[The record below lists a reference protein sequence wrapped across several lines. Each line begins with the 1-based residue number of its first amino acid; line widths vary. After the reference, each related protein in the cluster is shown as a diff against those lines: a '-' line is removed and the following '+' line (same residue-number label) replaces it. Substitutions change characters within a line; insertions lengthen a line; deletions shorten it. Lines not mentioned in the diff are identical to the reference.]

1 MKCLNLFCIDPA
13 REEFPLLD
21 LAGSSLYL
29 LNGLLRATWTSSFE
43 RVHTRRLLSNYIDIE
58 FSSVLFKH
66 IYHGHKLEFLSY
78 WSGFDSIIMHL
89 NWLSWS
95 WFSFILDVY
104 RVANCVNI
112 ESVGVVSRCL
122 KLFPCTV
129 STLLYIS
136 TDYMHSKVQKL
147 NASSSTQWALS
158 KQWTNCIE
166 VDRNSGQTKSKQESY
181 HRLSKL
187 ETDVAAMFTR
197 KSVLEGLNNKLFRS
211 FVAYSL
217 S

>member
-1 MKCLNLFCIDPA
+1 MDYCVQLEPHRSNACT
-13 REEFPLLD
+13 
-21 LAGSSLYL
+21 LAASS
-29 LNGLLRATWTSSFE
+29 ATTSTSSF
-43 RVHTRRLLSNYIDIE
+43 RVCCSNISIMA
-58 FSSVLFKH
+58 
-66 IYHGHKLEFLSY
+66 HKLEFLSY